1 VLELMELSFQ
11 PLGQFR
17 RLFPLLGLADLGD
30 TLGSVWKVQKSKSSL
45 ILPSYALF
53 DPIVL
58 LCGT

>member
-1 VLELMELSFQ
+1 MELSFQ

-17 RLFPLLGLADLGD
+17 RLFPPLGLADLGD
-30 TLGSVWKVQKSKSSL
+30 TLGGVWKVQKSKSSL